1 VILLGIVTDKKAYFT
16 GEEQKNTPVNGP
28 ELEQVYTVRTTYTPI
43 KFEVGDF

>member
-28 ELEQVYTVRTTYTPI
+28 ELEQVYTVNHSHPYKI
-43 KFEVGDF
+43 